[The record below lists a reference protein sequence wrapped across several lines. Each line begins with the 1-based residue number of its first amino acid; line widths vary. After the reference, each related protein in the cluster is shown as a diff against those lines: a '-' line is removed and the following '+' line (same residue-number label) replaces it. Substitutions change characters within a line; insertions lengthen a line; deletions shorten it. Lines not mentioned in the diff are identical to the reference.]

1 MTHLTFEEINE
12 LADGRTRSGGYPP
25 TGDGQEPTHLESCA
39 ECRDTLRRVRSL
51 IAAAHALPRD
61 VAPPPEVWD
70 ALQLRVAVRSGRS
83 RTKWWVGGWVAAA
96 AAIVLLVGS
105 AVLMPPAANKLKGS
119 KPSASAQPVASPVM
133 LAAVEQNYVRT
144 VAELRATLDQQR
156 ATLSPATIR
165 ILERSLATIDTA
177 IAEARAA
184 LASDPANQTLVDILS
199 ANYEHKLELL
209 QRATQLSPST

>member
-1 MTHLTFEEINE
+1 MTHLTFDQISE
-12 LADGRTRSGGYPP
+12 LAESS
-25 TGDGQEPTHLESCA
+25 EPKAQSHLAECA
-39 ECRDTLRRVRSL
+39 ECRETLRRVRDL

-61 VAPPPEVWD
+61 IAPPPEVWD
-70 ALQLRVAVRSGRS
+70 ALQLRVATRS
-83 RTKWWVGGWVAAA
+83 RGRARSKWWVGGWVAAA

-105 AVLMPPAANKLKGS
+105 AVLMPPAANKMKGA
-119 KPSASAQPVASPVM
+119 KPP
-133 LAAVEQNYVRT
+133 AAAAAATPAMFAAEQNYVRT

-165 ILERSLATIDTA
+165 VLERSLATIDTA

-184 LASDPANQTLVDILS
+184 LASDPANQTLVEILS

>member
-1 MTHLTFEEINE
+1 MTHLTFDQISE
-12 LADGRTRSGGYPP
+12 LAESTHPPSAGTRPRA
-25 TGDGQEPTHLESCA
+25 DDHLAECA
-39 ECRDTLRRVRSL
+39 ECRETLRKVREL

-61 VAPPPEVWD
+61 IAPPPEVWD
-70 ALQLRVAVRSGRS
+70 ALQLRVSTRSSARARS
-83 RTKWWVGGWVAAA
+83 KWWVGGWVAAA

-105 AVLMPPAANKLKGS
+105 AVLMPPAANKVKGA
-119 KPSASAQPVASPVM
+119 KPP
-133 LAAVEQNYVRT
+133 AATVGATPAMFAAEQNYVRT
-144 VAELRATLDQQR
+144 VAELRSTLDQQR

-165 ILERSLATIDTA
+165 VLERSLATIDTA

-184 LASDPANQTLVDILS
+184 LASDPANQTLVEILS